1 MFIDL
6 CPLNAVVQ
14 LKVGIKLLRLDP
26 VYIIKRGVFLI
37 SKPNKTKKTEQD
49 FNFLISNQIKKG
61 RISNKTIRC

>member
-49 FNFLISNQIKKG
+49 FIF
-61 RISNKTIRC
+61 